1 MATDESEPIR
11 KQTHEPGD
19 TAVDTEG
26 TTDMAIDSGRP
37 ASRLPRRRF
46 AELAAMA
53 AVVLA
58 ASGLGVALW
67 GQAPAKATP
76 KATPKVTDVADI
88 TPLNCA
94 GTVPKLTVQGNG
106 VATAT
111 PDLLTLVAQV
121 DVTDA
126 TAQQS
131 LADDNA
137 RTAAVE
143 RALKG
148 DGVAAKDIQTTD
160 LSIQPNYTWT
170 DNTSRLTGY
179 AVNDT
184 ISANFHAPFAN
195 AGKAI
200 DDIAGI
206 AGNDLQIE
214 GLNFSFLDPRAV
226 EDQARTD
233 AVTQAVSHAK
243 SMAAA
248 AGEQLGPVCSIT
260 DNSAVQ
266 PYFPESF
273 QDSAAG
279 VASPT
284 TARTPLQPGS
294 QQETDQVTVV
304 YALKTGS

>member
-1 MATDESEPIR
+1 MAADESAPTQPRGTDAHKEVE
-11 KQTHEPGD
+11 TEVE
-19 TAVDTEG
+19 TAVG
-26 TTDMAIDSGRP
+26 TDSGGSTR
-37 ASRLPRRRF
+37 RWPRHRF

-67 GQAPAKATP
+67 GQTPAKAIP
-76 KATPKVTDVADI
+76 KAAPKVTTVSDI

-94 GTVPKLTVQGNG
+94 STVPKLTVQGNG
-106 VATAT
+106 TATAT

-126 TAQQS
+126 TAQES

-143 RALKG
+143 GALKA

-160 LSIQPNYTWT
+160 LSIQPNYTWAN
-170 DNTSRLTGY
+170 NTSTLTGY

-200 DDIAGI
+200 DDITAI

-214 GLNFSFLDPRAV
+214 GLNFSFEDPRVV

-233 AVTQAVSHAK
+233 AVTQAVNHAQ

-248 AGEQLGPVCSIT
+248 AGEHLGPVCSIT
-260 DNSAVQ
+260 DNTAVQ
-266 PYFPESF
+266 PYVYEPFGDNT
-273 QDSAAG
+273 QSAAG
-279 VASPT
+279 AAT
-284 TARTPLQPGS
+284 KTPLQPGS

-304 YALKTGS
+304 YALKPSS